1 MYLPSCHWEPEVHF
15 PSSRICFF
23 ALMFST
29 LCSECV
35 ASNVAHCPVV
45 CNSSTLSVRTN
56 WQTQA
61 VVSSV
66 QIFLACTWL
75 SGKTGWKGQGEGF
88 FFPPMIVIENSTGTQ
103 RTNQQPF
110 RLPPS
115 RINGFYKTFP
125 RTARKIKHSNVDSL
139 TETFC
144 NVHVFQLCVFV
155 FIFVYLYVLSLHFG
169 SKPWKA
175 ELRTTKHK
183 SVQWNNSELKW
194 LCESSSTSIG
204 LVNQLLFA
212 HVSIL
217 SHFFFSL
224 TPPSTGSCHC
234 WSLTPV
240 LPTNSTLVEICDR
253 KLHLPAVFVFFFL
266 LLFFG
271 TFWSMLSRPWLQLI
285 RRDIWMQHEI
295 PNTCCSLQ
303 SLGRLCEAHTRTAE
317 DFICAASH
325 ERKPS
330 SGSVAAFCFCCVF
343 RIKR

>member
-1 MYLPSCHWEPEVHF
+1 
-15 PSSRICFF
+15 
-23 ALMFST
+23 MFST
-29 LCSECV
+29 LRSECV

-88 FFPPMIVIENSTGTQ
+88 FSPPMIVIENSTGTQ

-144 NVHVFQLCVFV
+144 SVHVFQLCVLV
-155 FIFVYLYVLSLHFG
+155 FIFVYLYVLSVHFG
-169 SKPWKA
+169 SEPWKA

-183 SVQWNNSELKW
+183 SVQRNDSELKW
-194 LCESSSTSIG
+194 LCESSSTSVG
-204 LVNQLLFA
+204 LVNQLLF
-212 HVSIL
+212 VEVFCRN
-217 SHFFFSL
+217 FFFDSTINSQLSLLEFDTRPANRQHFGWNMWQKTAPACRFCFFLPSSLFLDLLKHVGPSL
-224 TPPSTGSCHC
+224 TPIDSAWHLDATWDSKHMLQSTIPRKAVRSTHMDRRRSHLCG
-234 WSLTPV
+234 LTWKK
-240 LPTNSTLVEICDR
+240 TLIRER
-253 KLHLPAVFVFFFL
+253 RRL
-266 LLFFG
+266 LL
-271 TFWSMLSRPWLQLI
+271 L
-285 RRDIWMQHEI
+285 
-295 PNTCCSLQ
+295 
-303 SLGRLCEAHTRTAE
+303 LC
-317 DFICAASH
+317 F
-325 ERKPS
+325 
-330 SGSVAAFCFCCVF
+330 
-343 RIKR
+343 